1 MRNIL
6 IFLLVFSTTLV
17 AFSQPQRPAGRPGM
31 QQHDERREVIE
42 SRRISYITKKL
53 SLSPEEAKVFW
64 PIYHEYNRKV
74 EELSENI
81 RNRRMEMPVVSEM
94 SEEEAA
100 QFVEEELHRF
110 ERAAS
115 LRREYTEMML
125 EVISV
130 EKVAMLFEAEKSF
143 NRMLFREAQRRHR
156 PGGRDLRD

>member
-6 IFLLVFSTTLV
+6 IFLLVFSTAFV
-17 AFSQPQRPAGRPGM
+17 AFSQPQRQAGRPGM

-53 SLSPEEAKVFW
+53 SLSPEEAKAFW
-64 PIYHEYNRKV
+64 PIYYEYNRKV
-74 EELSENI
+74 EELSGTI
-81 RNRRMEMPVVSEM
+81 RGRRMEVPETSEM
-94 SEEEAA
+94 GEEEAA
-100 QFVEEELHRF
+100 QFVEDELHRF
-110 ERAAS
+110 ERAAA

-130 EKVAMLFEAEKSF
+130 QKVAMLFEAEKSF

>member
-6 IFLLVFSTTLV
+6 ILTLVFTTSFV

-31 QQHDERREVIE
+31 QQHDERREAIE

-53 SLSPEEAKVFW
+53 SLSPEEAKIFW

-74 EELSENI
+74 EELSDNL
-81 RNRRMEMPVVSEM
+81 RSRRMHMPETSEM
-94 SEEEAA
+94 SEEEATR
-100 QFVEEELHRF
+100 FVEDELHRF
-110 ERAAS
+110 ERAAA

-156 PGGRDLRD
+156 PGGRDGRD

>member
-6 IFLLVFSTTLV
+6 IFTLVFTTSFV
-17 AFSQPQRPAGRPGM
+17 VFSHPQRPVGRPGM

-53 SLSPEEAKVFW
+53 SLSPEEAKAFW

-74 EELSENI
+74 EELSDNI
-81 RNRRMEMPVVSEM
+81 RSRRMEMPVVSEM

-110 ERAAS
+110 EKAAA

-130 EKVAMLFEAEKSF
+130 QKVAMLFEAEKSF

-156 PGGRDLRD
+156 PGGRDFGD